1 MLKEGNTV
9 QCCWAGMVY
18 GWVCKCWAVLGA
30 TVYNRLA
37 AWKINLALAGVEVEG
52 LSHLCWVINLKGLRW
67 KGLIGILQIG
77 IGLGALKVIWECNLS
92 SYDALM
98 VITHGIFFR

>member
-1 MLKEGNTV
+1 MGRLVLKEGNTV

-37 AWKINLALAGVEVEG
+37 AWKINLALAGVEV
-52 LSHLCWVINLKGLRW
+52 KG
-67 KGLIGILQIG
+67 
-77 IGLGALKVIWECNLS
+77 
-92 SYDALM
+92 
-98 VITHGIFFR
+98 